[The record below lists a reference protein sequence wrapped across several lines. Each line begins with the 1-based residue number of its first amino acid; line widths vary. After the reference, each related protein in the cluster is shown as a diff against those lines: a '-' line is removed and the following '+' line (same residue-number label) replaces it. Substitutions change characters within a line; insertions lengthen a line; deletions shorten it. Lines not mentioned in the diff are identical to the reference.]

1 MTLEQVAERLCC
13 SVRTVRRRI
22 NAGELRAS
30 HIGRGKWLIRE
41 EDLDAYLD
49 ATATRPREV
58 RPLPPAKPVQPPTP
72 AMARRSRRGGGDG
85 RLSTLL
91 DRGAA

>member
-1 MTLEQVAERLCC
+1 VTLEQAAERLHC

-41 EDLDAYLD
+41 EDLDDYLD

-58 RPLPPAKPVQPPTP
+58 RPLPATRQVQPTTP
-72 AMARRSRRGGGDG
+72 DMTRRARRRSGDG
-85 RLSTLL
+85 RLSSLL